1 MNEFTMINNAIKI
14 LVVDDQPNNLR
25 FLSNVLKE
33 RGYQVQRAIN
43 GQLALN
49 AALLSPPDLILLDI
63 MLPDI
68 NGYEV
73 CASLKTTEQ
82 TKDIPVIFLSA
93 LNETQEKVKAFRIGG
108 VDYITKPFQSEEVLA
123 RIESQLT
130 IQKLQKQLKQQ
141 NEILQNQIKERQQTE
156 KSLKQA
162 HQQLAF
168 HVENSPL
175 AVIEWNHQFR
185 VQRWS
190 AQAEKIF
197 GWAAREVLNKSW
209 DELEFVFDEDFDEVT
224 QVITHLLNGTQ
235 TRNTCH
241 NRNYTKDG
249 SVVHCE
255 WYNSALL
262 DNAGNLV
269 SILSLALDVSNRK
282 KAEAALRASEAL
294 YAGIFNHSA
303 EAIFLLNV
311 SPDEKFI
318 FETINPTSELVMG
331 ISAGDIRGKTPAEVV
346 SNQIA
351 IHFEE
356 RYRACVAAGVPI
368 SYEESLTLPIGNRT
382 WRTILIP
389 IRDAAGNIIKLQGS
403 SRDITDEIRQ
413 RQELAR
419 SNAELEQF
427 AYIAS
432 HDLQAPLATITSYA
446 QLLEQRYKEKIDA
459 KGERFIRNIVQGTM
473 RMQSLIDDL
482 LEYSRVGRNEQPFEA
497 IDCNMVFEEACAN
510 LQLDIYNNQAV
521 VTCDK
526 LPTVMGDFSR
536 LVQLFQNLIGNGIK
550 YRRQESPNVNITI
563 SRREDAWLF
572 AVKDNGIGIEP
583 KYSDRIFQI
592 FQRLHSRNDYAGTG
606 IGLAICKKIVESHGG
621 QIWVESQPGQ
631 GSTFYFTLGDLKN

>member
-1 MNEFTMINNAIKI
+1 MNNNAIKI

-25 FLSNVLKE
+25 FLSNVLRE
-33 RGYQVQRAIN
+33 QGYQVQRAIN

-73 CASLKTTEQ
+73 CASLKSREQ
-82 TKDIPVIFLSA
+82 TKEIPVIFLSA
-93 LNETQEKVKAFRIGG
+93 LNETQEKVKAFRLGG

-141 NEILQNQIKERQQTE
+141 NEILQNQIKERQQAE
-156 KSLKQA
+156 ESLQQA

-175 AVIEWNHQFR
+175 AVIEWNHEFR

-197 GWAAREVLNKSW
+197 GWTAQEVLNKSW
-209 DELEFVFDEDFDEVT
+209 DELGLVFNEDFEEVN
-224 QVITHLLNGTQ
+224 QVITYLLNGTQ
-235 TRNTCH
+235 TRNISH

-262 DNAGNLV
+262 DGFGNLV
-269 SILSLALDVSNRK
+269 SILSLVLDVSDRK
-282 KAEAALRASEAL
+282 KTEAALRASESL

-303 EAIFLLNV
+303 EAIFLVNV
-311 SPDEKFI
+311 SLDGKFI
-318 FETINPTSELVMG
+318 VETINPTYESAIG
-331 ISAGDIRGKTPAEVV
+331 IVASNIAGKTPSEVM
-346 SNQIA
+346 STQIA
-351 IHFEE
+351 THFEE
-356 RYRACVAAGVPI
+356 CFRACVIAGVPI
-368 SYEESLTLPIGNRT
+368 SYEETLALPMGNRT
-382 WRTILIP
+382 WRTILVP
-389 IRDAAGNIIKLQGS
+389 IRDTRGNIIKLQGS
-403 SRDITDEIRQ
+403 SRDITEEIRQ

-446 QLLEQRYKEKIDA
+446 QLLEQRYQDKIDA
-459 KGERFIRNIVQGTM
+459 KAGRFIHNIVKGTM

-482 LEYSRVGRNEQPFEA
+482 LEYSRVGRNEQPFEL
-497 IDCNMVFEEACAN
+497 IDCHTVFEEACAN
-510 LQLDIYNNQAV
+510 LQLDINNNQAV
-521 VTCDK
+521 VTCGI

-536 LVQLFQNLIGNGIK
+536 LVQLFQNLISNGIK
-550 YRRQESPNVNITI
+550 YRRREPPTVHI
-563 SRREDAWLF
+563 SASHQEDAWFF
-572 AVKDNGIGIEP
+572 AVKDNGIGIEA

-592 FQRLHSRNDYAGTG
+592 FQRLHTQHDYAGTG

-621 QIWVESQPGQ
+621 KIWVESQPGQ
-631 GSTFYFTLGDLKN
+631 GSIFYFTLVDRKH